1 MTVSGKSWIVV
12 AKGVSCAS
20 ARNVVRRLAARTG
33 AVHAGQRV
41 TVTSPLR
48 GFTCVLSNPGHPG
61 GSCST
66 PGAAR
71 SVLWIVA
78 A

>member
-1 MTVSGKSWIVV
+1 LTASGHAWIVV

-20 ARNVVRRLAARTG
+20 AKSVVRRLAARTA
-33 AVHAGQRV
+33 AVHAGQHV
-41 TVTSPLR
+41 IVTSPLR
-48 GFTCVLSNPGHPG
+48 GFTCVLSSQGHPG

-66 PGAAR
+66 TGAAR
-71 SVLWIVA
+71 SILWIVA

>member
-1 MTVSGKSWIVV
+1 MTASGRAWIIV
-12 AKGVSCAS
+12 AKGVSCTS
-20 ARNVVRRLAARTG
+20 AKSVVRRLAARTA
-33 AVHAGQRV
+33 AVHAGQHV
-41 TVTSPLR
+41 TVASPLR
-48 GFTCVLSNPGHPG
+48 GYTSVLASQGKPG

-71 SVLWIVA
+71 SVLWLVA